1 MEIVCVCLSEKS
13 ISFKFKK
20 FQIKFEYK
28 FFLNGESHQVYIIDD
43 FTNFFTYFVYI
54 SLRFLP

>member
-1 MEIVCVCLSEKS
+1 M
-13 ISFKFKK
+13 
-20 FQIKFEYK
+20 KFEYK

-43 FTNFFTYFVYI
+43 FTSFFTYFVYI